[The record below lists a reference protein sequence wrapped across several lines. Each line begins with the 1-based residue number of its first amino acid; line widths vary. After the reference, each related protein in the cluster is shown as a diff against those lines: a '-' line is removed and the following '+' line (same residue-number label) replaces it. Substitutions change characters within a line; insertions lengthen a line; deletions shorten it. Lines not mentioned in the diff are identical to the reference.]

1 MSEDNGTK
9 LLAVLGS
16 MALGAAAC
24 ATILAEN
31 KRKKSII
38 ENFGMQQRTVRA
50 VPTVSSSVS
59 AAQMGQ
65 MVAAT
70 PQMQQAAVIQARGML
85 PAAITAAGTFQS
97 APPPRMFAGQIPSSV
112 SLDLPS
118 SQNMAFT
125 ANSPFATPPGAV
137 NTMMTYEGF
146 DGAGPSMNRENP
158 SILPTS
164 ALSGGTA
171 AISGSSGSGSGGMA
185 ANAGDQPVMFD
196 RNIFANIIGRNFGQ
210 GDPIRGDLPIAPNKS
225 GWFQVSANPAID
237 LQTGALAVMGGTFNE
252 QGQNI
257 ASLVNMSSGG
267 TKTAIS
273 GVNMASSMN
282 TCLAGA
288 GQDVTAIAF
297 A

>member
-24 ATILAEN
+24 ATVLAEK

-38 ENFGMQQRTVRA
+38 ENFGMQQRSVRA
-50 VPTVSSSVS
+50 VPTVASSVG
-59 AAQMGQ
+59 AAQMGR

-70 PQMQQAAVIQARGML
+70 PQMQQAAAIQARGVL
-85 PAAITAAGTFQS
+85 PSAITAAGTFQS
-97 APPPRMFAGQIPSSV
+97 APPPRMFSGQIPSSV
-112 SLDLPS
+112 SLNLPS

-125 ANSPFATPPGAV
+125 ANSPFSAPPGAV
-137 NTMMTYEGF
+137 NMMTYEGF
-146 DGAGPSMNRENP
+146 NGAGPVMNSANP
-158 SILPTS
+158 SILPVS

-171 AISGSSGSGSGGMA
+171 AISGSSGSGGM

>member
-24 ATILAEN
+24 ATVLAEN

-38 ENFGMQQRTVRA
+38 ENFG
-50 VPTVSSSVS
+50 
-59 AAQMGQ
+59 Q

-70 PQMQQAAVIQARGML
+70 PQMQQAAAIQARGAL

-112 SLDLPS
+112 SLNLPS

-125 ANSPFATPPGAV
+125 ANSPFATPPGA
-137 NTMMTYEGF
+137 TMTYEGF
-146 DGAGPSMNRENP
+146 DGTGPSMNRENP

-288 GQDVTAIAF
+288 GQDVTAISF